1 MRRSKLELTRIRF
14 ASLHAIARKDGID
27 YGSSASPV
35 TPRRRN
41 GYAVSAVPPAAW
53 AGYCKAG
60 EVNTEP
66 RTSVPFRNSCC
77 SWIISSAISL
87 AVPALSLTCSARAQ
101 TYPDHP
107 VRIIVPV
114 AAGAAYDIIG
124 RLLANKL
131 TEQTGQTFFVEN
143 RTGAGTLVGT
153 QAAATAPADGYTLMV
168 GGLSNIVFNFALYQ
182 KIPYEPDDFVPVAV
196 VYTFPYVM
204 VARHDL
210 PQKDLAEI
218 VSYGRQSPGKLT
230 VAHPGSGSGQQIV
243 AAAFMKRTA
252 TTIVEVPYRS
262 ARAAYPDL
270 IAGRVDLLFDSL
282 TTALPY
288 LVAQKV
294 RGVGL
299 LAPQRYA
306 KMPNL
311 PTMAEA
317 GVPGLDIESWIG
329 LFAPAGTPPEVLGRL
344 RQETRIAAAEL
355 KEPFERTGGA
365 LMQLP
370 IAETNKFIKSE
381 FDLWTKVIREAG
393 IRLD

>member
-1 MRRSKLELTRIRF
+1 
-14 ASLHAIARKDGID
+14 
-27 YGSSASPV
+27 
-35 TPRRRN
+35 
-41 GYAVSAVPPAAW
+41 
-53 AGYCKAG
+53 
-60 EVNTEP
+60 
-66 RTSVPFRNSCC
+66 VPFRNSCC
-77 SWIISSAISL
+77 SWIIASAISL
-87 AVPALSLTCSARAQ
+87 AAPALFLTCGARAQ

-114 AAGAAYDIIG
+114 AAGGAYDIIG

-131 TEQTGQTFFVEN
+131 TEQTRQTFFVEN

-182 KIPYEPDDFVPVAV
+182 KVPYEPDDFVPVTV
-196 VYTFPYVM
+196 VYTFPYVLA
-204 VARHDL
+204 ARQDL

-218 VSYGRQSPGKLT
+218 INYGRQSPGKLT
-230 VAHPGSGSGQQIV
+230 VAHLGSGSGQQIV

-288 LVAQKV
+288 LAAQKV

-306 KMPNL
+306 IMPNL

-317 GVPGLDIESWIG
+317 GVAGLDVEAWIG

-355 KEPFERTGGA
+355 KETFERSGGA